1 MGDDQ
6 LMALLADIER
16 YNTDVAM
23 ADNVVGRKNTFTV
36 KECYRKIGTQNQVV
50 DDWPWK
56 LIRKKMLPPKVICF
70 NWIALHEARLTQDNL
85 KRKGLQLVKRCYLC
99 LDKLETVNHL
109 FFALQGGY

>member
-50 DDWPWK
+50 
-56 LIRKKMLPPKVICF
+56 
-70 NWIALHEARLTQDNL
+70 NN
-85 KRKGLQLVKRCYLC
+85 
-99 LDKLETVNHL
+99 
-109 FFALQGGY
+109 